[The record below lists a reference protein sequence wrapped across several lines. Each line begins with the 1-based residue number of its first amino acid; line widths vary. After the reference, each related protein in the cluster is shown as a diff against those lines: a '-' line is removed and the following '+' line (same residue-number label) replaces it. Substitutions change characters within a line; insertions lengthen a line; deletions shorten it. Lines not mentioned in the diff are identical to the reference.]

1 MTRAARGIVY
11 LVGAGPGDPGLLTI
25 RARELLR
32 SCDDVV
38 YDALVNE
45 DILTAELAD
54 RDVERHFVGKRGGA
68 DASVR
73 QDEIDA
79 LLVRLARDGR
89 RVVRLKGGD
98 PFVFGRGGEEA
109 QALAS
114 AGISFEIVPGV
125 SAGIA
130 APAYAGIPVTH
141 RSVATAV
148 TFVTGHED
156 PEKDASGTDWRALAQ
171 SGATLVLYMGVRT
184 LPDVVRELLAGGRVG
199 DTPTAVIERAT
210 YPSQRVIMATLS
222 TIVERARDANVSA
235 PAITIVGD
243 VVRLRE
249 QIEWFDRRPLAG
261 KRIVVTRAR
270 AQASSLSARLRELG
284 AEVIEMPAIRIEPLD
299 PAPLQRALDRLSDY
313 AWLIFTSQNAVNLMW
328 EAMRSRGLDARSLGH
343 ARVAAIG
350 RATAD
355 ALLDHGLAPDV
366 VPEQFVAE
374 SLVEALRRRDDVSG
388 TRVLLARAADAR
400 DVLPDGLR
408 ALGAQVDEI
417 PIYRSVLDGD
427 GATRVAA
434 RLNAGEIDLVTLTS
448 SSTAHFFLEA
458 VGAEAARAAPV
469 ASIGPVTSRTAR
481 SLGLRVDV
489 EAREATIA
497 GLVEAVVR
505 VSHPRLLSDSATK
518 KP

>member
-1 MTRAARGIVY
+1 MTRTARGIVY

-25 RARELLR
+25 RGRELLR

-45 DILTAELAD
+45 DMLTAELGD
-54 RDVERHFVGKRGGA
+54 RDVERHFVGKRGGRGGTT
-68 DASVR
+68 R

-109 QALAS
+109 QALVR
-114 AGISFEIVPGV
+114 AGIAFEVVPGV
-125 SAGIA
+125 TAGIA
-130 APAYAGIPVTH
+130 GPAYAGIPVTH
-141 RSVATAV
+141 RAVATAV

-156 PEKDASGTDWRALAQ
+156 PEKDASGTDWRTLSR

-184 LPDVVRELLAGGRVG
+184 LPDVVHELLAGGRSA
-199 DTPTAVIERAT
+199 DTPAAVIERAT
-210 YPSQRVIMATLS
+210 YPSQRVVTGTLATIAEL
-222 TIVERARDANVSA
+222 ARDANVAA

-249 QIEWFDRRPLAG
+249 EIEWFERRPLAG

-284 AEVIEMPAIRIEPLD
+284 ADVIEMPAIRIEPLD
-299 PAPLQRALDRLSDY
+299 PAPLYRALDALSGYD
-313 AWLIFTSQNAVNLMW
+313 WVVFTSQNAVELVW
-328 EAMRSRGLDARSLGH
+328 REMRARGLDARSLGH
-343 ARVAAIG
+343 ARVVAIG

-355 ALLDHGLAPDV
+355 ALLDRGLAADV

-374 SLVEALRRRDDVSG
+374 SLVEALRRRDDVAG
-388 TRVLLARAADAR
+388 RRVLLARAAGAR
-400 DVLPDGLR
+400 SVLPDGLR
-408 ALGAQVDEI
+408 ALDAQVDEV
-417 PIYRSVLDGD
+417 PIYRTVLDGD
-427 GATRVAA
+427 GAARVAA
-434 RLNAGEIDLVTLTS
+434 RLRAGEIDLVTLTS
-448 SSTAHFFLEA
+448 SSTVEFFVEA
-458 VGAEAARAAPV
+458 VGAEAARTAPV

-481 SLGLRVDV
+481 SLGLRVDA
-489 EAREATIA
+489 EAEEATIT
-497 GLVEAVVR
+497 GLVEVVVR
-505 VSHPRLLSDSATK
+505 LTR
-518 KP
+518 

>member
-1 MTRAARGIVY
+1 VTRSARGIVY

-45 DILTAELAD
+45 EILTAELLG
-54 RDVERHFVGKRGGA
+54 RDVQRHFVGKRGGGSSSA
-68 DASVR
+68 R
-73 QDEIDA
+73 QEEIDA
-79 LLVRLARDGR
+79 LLVGLARDGR

-109 QALAS
+109 QALAR
-114 AGISFEIVPGV
+114 AGIAFEVVPGV

-141 RSVATAV
+141 RAVATAV

-156 PEKDASGTDWRALAQ
+156 PEKDATATDWRALAR

-184 LPDVVRELLAGGRVG
+184 LPDVVRELLAGGRAP
-199 DTPTAVIERAT
+199 DTPAAVIERAT
-210 YPSQRVIMATLS
+210 YPSQRVVVSTLAT
-222 TIVERARDANVSA
+222 IAERAHDAAIAA
-235 PAITIVGD
+235 PAITVVGD

-249 QIEWFDRRPLAG
+249 EIEWFERRPLAG

-270 AQASSLSARLRELG
+270 TQASSLSARLRDLG

-299 PAPLQRALDRLSDY
+299 LAPLYRALDALSDY
-313 AWLIFTSQNAVNLMW
+313 AWVMFTSQNAVELFW
-328 EAMRSRGLDARSLGH
+328 GAMRARGLDARSLGR

-350 RATAD
+350 RATGD
-355 ALLDHGLAPDV
+355 ALLEHGLAADII
-366 VPEQFVAE
+366 PEQFVAE
-374 SLVEALRRRDDVSG
+374 SLVDALRRRDDVTG
-388 TRVLLARAADAR
+388 ARVLLARAADAR

-408 ALGAQVDEI
+408 ALGAHVDEI
-417 PIYRSVLDGD
+417 PIYRAVLDGD
-427 GATRVAA
+427 GAARVAA
-434 RLNAGEIDLVTLTS
+434 RLNAAEINLVTLTS
-448 SSTAHFFLEA
+448 SSTAQFFVDA
-458 VGAEAARAAPV
+458 VGAEAAQAAPI

-505 VSHPRLLSDSATK
+505 ASR
-518 KP
+518 